1 MGRMYV
7 VATSLFLAIGTL
19 WFTAWADETSAR
31 DKLRILY
38 SNHFTFTND
47 GIPLLT
53 IEIMSG
59 QSEIRLSS
67 PAGMVVRPDGDGGS
81 EVVHGERWTITL
93 EAGRPAKVREWTVVA
108 KVGPDDEA
116 GVTQALALWRTRG
129 YKPQTF
135 ETGTVFGVEGEVIDT
150 REVLVAVAPVDA
162 PGGGRR
168 AQEIE
173 RRHGVETQV
182 HRQLARRPEGM
193 IVARSGDVVVRNP
206 SVIWFS
212 PRDVQSTVTVED
224 VVVGGGGSQLDTT
237 RETRRY
243 FGSVYVT
250 VGKDGSLVAANA
262 VPTDRLLAGLVPSE
276 IYPDAP
282 APALAAQ
289 TIAARTELLQKIG
302 TRHLTDPFLLCSN
315 QHCQVYSGAGREHRR
330 TTREV
335 ERTRGMVL
343 LRESGGLVDA
353 RYSAACGGHGEHN
366 ENIWG
371 GSPDPSLRGHL
382 DAAADSKSANRF
394 AAGIDESNLAE
405 FLNLSP
411 ESSYCG
417 ATRYGKGRYR
427 WTKKVDVDELSRQV
441 AKHYPGVGRIRS
453 MEPLDRGISGR
464 IKRLRVRGSRGT
476 AVISGDLHIRRL
488 LGGLRSSLFRVE
500 VVGKGDY
507 PTAFQIHGAGFG
519 HGVGMCQIGA
529 IGMAE
534 SGHSHGEILHHY
546 YPGSRIQPLY

>member
-7 VATSLFLAIGTL
+7 VAASLFLAIGTL
-19 WFTAWADETSAR
+19 WVTAWADETSAR

-38 SNHFTFTND
+38 SNHFTFTDD

-67 PAGMVVRPDGDGGS
+67 SAGMVVRPDGDGGS
-81 EVVHGERWTITL
+81 EVVHGERWVIGL
-93 EAGRPAKVREWTVVA
+93 EESRPAKVREWTVVA
-108 KVGPDDEA
+108 ALGPDDES

-129 YKPQTF
+129 YKPRTF
-135 ETGTVFGVEGEVIDT
+135 ENGTVFGVEGEVIDT

-162 PGGGRR
+162 PRGGRR
-168 AQEIE
+168 ALEIG
-173 RRHGVETQV
+173 RRHGVETRV
-182 HRQLARRPEGM
+182 HRQLERRPEGM
-193 IVARSGDVVVRNP
+193 IIARSGDVVVRNP

-212 PRDVQSTVTVED
+212 PRDSHGTVTVED
-224 VVVGGGGSQLDTT
+224 VVVGGGGSQLETK

-243 FGSVYVT
+243 LGSVYVT
-250 VGKDGSLVAANA
+250 VGKDGGLVAANA

-289 TIAARTELLQKIG
+289 AIAARTELLQKIG
-302 TRHLTDPFLLCSN
+302 TRHLTDPYLLCSN
-315 QHCQVYSGAGREHRR
+315 QHCQVYSGAGREHPR
-330 TTREV
+330 TTREIQ
-335 ERTRGMVL
+335 RTRGMVL

-382 DAAADSKSANRF
+382 DLAPGSKSASRF
-394 AAGIDESNLAE
+394 SAGIDESNLTE
-405 FLNLSP
+405 FLNLTP
-411 ESSYCG
+411 QSSYCG
-417 ATRYGKGRYR
+417 MTRYGKGRYR
-427 WTKKVDVDELSRQV
+427 WNKEVDAAELSKRV

-453 MEPLDRGISGR
+453 LEPLDRGVSGR
-464 IKRLRVRGSRGT
+464 IQRLRIRGSRST
-476 AVISGDLHIRRL
+476 VMVRGDLHIRRL

-507 PTAFQIHGAGFG
+507 PTAFHFHGAGFG

-534 SGHSHGEILHHY
+534 SSRSHSEILHHY